1 MAKILRKDEP
11 KHKKVITIT
20 QKTEPPQRFK
30 KMPKCMIPNKY
41 KKVTYD
47 RNIQFNN

>member
-20 QKTEPPQRFK
+20 GKVEQTLRYKRL
-30 KMPKCMIPNKY
+30 PKCMIPNRYRKPKLGY
-41 KKVTYD
+41 
-47 RNIQFNN
+47 